1 MASLHE
7 LTEPISHDT
16 LKNLQENPQK
26 PLESLQGNILRGHG
40 RDMSIHVFLS
50 FKNGQETDVKE
61 WIKRLAE
68 RLTSTQRQ
76 LDETEQYRY
85 HNISGGLFMNFFLSA
100 KGYEY
105 LYPNQKDKLRFND
118 EAFLRGIKAAQHRL
132 NDPPKGA
139 WEIGYQHDI
148 HAMVLLADDNAAYLG
163 QEANKLIDD
172 VKTYAEICT
181 VEHGRVM
188 WHRKDPIEHFGFV
201 DSRSQPLFFQ
211 SDIERVRQI
220 SDEASVWNPGAG
232 PNLVLVPDPYGRQ
245 ECDSGSYLVF
255 RKLEQHVRAFKEH
268 EQKLAETLGLIGEE
282 AKRAGALVVG
292 RFQDGTPVVLHP
304 TAGRSTNNF
313 IYDDDPHG
321 QKCPFQAH
329 IRKVNPRRPGIPH
342 IVRRGIT
349 YGERKIG
356 PWDNPSLAELP
367 IGGVGLLFMCY
378 QRNIAQ
384 QFEALQYLWAS
395 DPRLPRG
402 QAPGIDP
409 IIGQPGGNGVGQQK
423 WPAQWDD
430 PREKHKPFDF
440 HGFVTFKG
448 GEYFFAPS
456 IYFLRNVEKAIV

>member
-1 MASLHE
+1 
-7 LTEPISHDT
+7 
-16 LKNLQENPQK
+16 
-26 PLESLQGNILRGHG
+26 
-40 RDMSIHVFLS
+40 
-50 FKNGQETDVKE
+50 
-61 WIKRLAE
+61 
-68 RLTSTQRQ
+68 
-76 LDETEQYRY
+76 
-85 HNISGGLFMNFFLSA
+85 
-100 KGYEY
+100 
-105 LYPNQKDKLRFND
+105 
-118 EAFLRGIKAAQHRL
+118 
-132 NDPPKGA
+132 
-139 WEIGYQHDI
+139 
-148 HAMVLLADDNAAYLG
+148 
-163 QEANKLIDD
+163 
-172 VKTYAEICT
+172 
-181 VEHGRVM
+181 
-188 WHRKDPIEHFGFV
+188 
-201 DSRSQPLFFQ
+201 
-211 SDIERVRQI
+211 
-220 SDEASVWNPGAG
+220 
-232 PNLVLVPDPYGRQ
+232 
-245 ECDSGSYLVF
+245 VF